1 MPHRLRLARLLIL
14 LLLAAVVGAIAWRLD
29 YFSLRDADDIARA
42 VDELRGLPWLGA
54 GFVAAY
60 TAVVAVAL
68 PAAPLALIGGAL
80 FGTLAGSLYVLIAST
95 IGAAIT
101 YALAHGAAGVRIRI
115 SRDRWLDPRGIFGEG
130 SGFMTVFRLHLIPV
144 APFGLVNIAAAVA
157 DVPFWPFLVATA
169 AGIVPGTV
177 AYVYAGRAISA
188 GLLEQHQRAIALAG
202 VGCFALVAL
211 TFVPAIARR
220 VERWWKGESRVA
232 SR

>member
-1 MPHRLRLARLLIL
+1 MTPHLRLARLLIL
-14 LLLAAVVGAIAWRLD
+14 VALAAVVAAIAWRLD
-29 YFSLRDADDIARA
+29 YFALREPDDIARA

-80 FGTLAGSLYVLIAST
+80 FGTLTGSLYVMLAST

-101 YALAHGAAGVRIRI
+101 YSLAHGAAGVRIRV

-130 SGFMTVFRLHLIPV
+130 SGFMAVFRLHLVPV
-144 APFGLVNIAAAVA
+144 APFGLVNIAAAIA
-157 DVPFWPFLVATA
+157 DVPFRPFILATA

-177 AYVYAGRAISA
+177 AFVYAGRALSA
-188 GLLEQHQRAIALAG
+188 GLFEQQQRAIALAG
-202 VGCFALVAL
+202 LGCFALVAL
-211 TFVPAIARR
+211 TFLPAIVRR
-220 VERWWKGESRVA
+220 VERWRTGVA
-232 SR
+232 GR